1 MYQYTLKGLGYC
13 HILHSVCFYLP
24 KIVHVYAFLNLVQF
38 YMYMYVQDLGTL
50 NFSVFQKRLVNTVT
64 ICMVY
69 GKGSHKSNQQDATCF
84 TKFCMKLPKVFY
96 LAVCSVFFYMQDTLW
111 HMQIKR
117 NLKSLMFCD
126 SFSRMSTEL
135 YNVLNTSFL
144 LIKQMGL
151 P

>member
-1 MYQYTLKGLGYC
+1 MYMYQYTLKGLGYC

-38 YMYMYVQDLGTL
+38 YMYVQDLGTL

-96 LAVCSVFFYMQDTLW
+96 LAVCSVFFYMQDT
-111 HMQIKR
+111 HANKEK
-117 NLKSLMFCD
+117 LKVTD
-126 SFSRMSTEL
+126 
-135 YNVLNTSFL
+135 VL
-144 LIKQMGL
+144 
-151 P
+151 

>member
-38 YMYMYVQDLGTL
+38 YMYVQDLGTL

-84 TKFCMKLPKVFY
+84 TKFGMKLPKVFY
-96 LAVCSVFFYMQDTLW
+96 LAVCSVFFYMQDTL
-111 HMQIKR
+111 
-117 NLKSLMFCD
+117 
-126 SFSRMSTEL
+126 
-135 YNVLNTSFL
+135 
-144 LIKQMGL
+144 
-151 P
+151 

>member
-38 YMYMYVQDLGTL
+38 YMYVQDLGTL

-64 ICMVY
+64 ICMVRVHTSQINKMLPVSLNSVWSY
-69 GKGSHKSNQQDATCF
+69 PKYFILQYVVYFSTCR
-84 TKFCMKLPKVFY
+84 T
-96 LAVCSVFFYMQDTLW
+96 

-117 NLKSLMFCD
+117 NSKSLMFCD
-126 SFSRMSTEL
+126 SFSRLSTEL
-135 YNVLNTSFL
+135 YNMF
-144 LIKQMGL
+144 
-151 P
+151 